1 MKCPLSLVY
10 FYLIHKVLVV
20 DIDWVTR
27 EVLLLCNVNNS
38 ICFACT
44 LKLLSNISED
54 LAFRLCNK
62 ICGKKHVDVKNH
74 SELQYS
80 TTVEYCGV
88 MEF

>member
-1 MKCPLSLVY
+1 MKWPLSLVY

-54 LAFRLCNK
+54 LAF
-62 ICGKKHVDVKNH
+62 
-74 SELQYS
+74 
-80 TTVEYCGV
+80 
-88 MEF
+88 